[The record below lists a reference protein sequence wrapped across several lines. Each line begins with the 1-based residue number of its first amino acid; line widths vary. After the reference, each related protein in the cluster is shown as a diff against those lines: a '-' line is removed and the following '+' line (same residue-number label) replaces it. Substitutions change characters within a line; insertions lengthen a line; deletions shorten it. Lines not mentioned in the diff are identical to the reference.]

1 MTHLLETFEMSID
14 HQEDGLVVISM
25 PVTDKVKDPIVAITK
40 AMSEGRSLEKAL
52 DLLPMDK
59 IIQKGDKVIITPN
72 WVKDKSPKDGVVVGP
87 KTLKKLIQYIK
98 TKEPSKIVIA
108 TGSGG
113 AKTPDVMK
121 SVGYDKII
129 EEENLEFVDMNYG
142 PFIDLELNHEII
154 KSTPINEVIKDAD
167 VIISFT
173 QLKYHEEATVTAAI
187 KNIAMG
193 YPPAS
198 IHGYPKKQTGIH
210 EDLHGFI
217 RCFAK
222 KVPIDLSIISLDKAM
237 IGTGPSDG
245 MAVDT
250 PGLVIASTD
259 PVAADSIGARL
270 LGFLPQAVCYL
281 YGLYKDGLGEA
292 RPENMTIL
300 GLDLREAEKIFSKAA
315 YGKKDVM
322 LDKDKLKDIH
332 GN

>member
-1 MTHLLETFEMSID
+1 MIRNR
-14 HQEDGLVVISM
+14 
-25 PVTDKVKDPIVAITK
+25 KVKDPIVAITK

-98 TKEPSKIVIA
+98 TKEPSKI
-108 TGSGG
+108 

-292 RPENMTIL
+292 KPENMTIL
-300 GLDLREAEKIFSKAA
+300 GLDLIEAEKIFSKAA

>member
-1 MTHLLETFEMSID
+1 MRHDRKIKE
-14 HQEDGLVVISM
+14 
-25 PVTDKVKDPIVAITK
+25 PIVAITK
-40 AMSEGRSLEKAL
+40 GMTEVQSLEKAL
-52 DLLPMDK
+52 DMLPIDE
-59 IIQKGDKVIITPN
+59 IIKKGDKVIISPN
-72 WVKDKSPKDGVVVGP
+72 GVKDKKPKDGGVSGP
-87 KTLKKLIQYIK
+87 KTLKKLIEYIK
-98 TKEPSKIVIA
+98 KREPSEIYIA
-108 TGSGG
+108 FGSGG
-113 AKTPDVMK
+113 TDSQKVLK
-121 SVGYDKII
+121 SAGFDKII
-129 EEENLEFVDMNYG
+129 EEEKVEFVDMNYG
-142 PFIDLELNHEII
+142 PFFELELDGPIL
-154 KSTPINEVIKDAD
+154 KSTPVNKVVEDAD

-292 RPENMTIL
+292 KPENMTIL

>member
-1 MTHLLETFEMSID
+1 MIRNRKIKE
-14 HQEDGLVVISM
+14 
-25 PVTDKVKDPIVAITK
+25 PIVAITK
-40 AMSEGRSLEKAL
+40 GITEGSSIEKAL
-52 DLLPMDK
+52 DFLPIEK
-59 IIQKGDKVIITPN
+59 IIKKGDKVIITPN

-87 KTLKKLIQYIK
+87 KTLKKLIQYVK
-98 TKEPSKIVIA
+98 TKEPSQIIIA

-113 AKTPDVMK
+113 EKTSKVMS
-121 SVGYDKII
+121 SVGYDKVI
-129 EEENLEFVDMNYG
+129 EEENVAFVDMNYG

-217 RCFAK
+217 RSFAK

-237 IGTGPSDG
+237 IGTGPTNG
-245 MAVDT
+245 KAVDT
-250 PGLVIASTD
+250 PGLIIASTD
-259 PVAADSIGARL
+259 PVAADSIGSRL

-281 YGLYKDGLGEA
+281 YGLYKDGLGEVK
-292 RPENMTIL
+292 PENMKIL
-300 GLDLREAEKIFSKAA
+300 GMDLIDAEKLFSKAA
-315 YGKKDVM
+315 YGKKDVIV
-322 LDKDKLKDIH
+322 DKDKLKDIH

>member
-1 MTHLLETFEMSID
+1 MIRNR
-14 HQEDGLVVISM
+14 
-25 PVTDKVKDPIVAITK
+25 KVKDPIVAITK

-72 WVKDKSPKDGVVVGP
+72 WVKDKSLKDGVVVGP

-281 YGLYKDGLGEA
+281 YG
-292 RPENMTIL
+292 
-300 GLDLREAEKIFSKAA
+300 
-315 YGKKDVM
+315 
-322 LDKDKLKDIH
+322 H
-332 GN
+332 